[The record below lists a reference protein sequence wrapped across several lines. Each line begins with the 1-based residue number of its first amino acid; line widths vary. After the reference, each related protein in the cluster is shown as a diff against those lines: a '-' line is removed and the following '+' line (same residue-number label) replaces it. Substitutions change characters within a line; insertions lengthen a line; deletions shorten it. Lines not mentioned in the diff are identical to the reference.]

1 MLLQRFLVALILAPL
16 ALFVTYLG
24 GTYYFIVITA
34 VLLLAAWECTKIMQ
48 KAGYETATG
57 VVLIGV
63 LLFAVS
69 SAFDRLVPTSWIIT
83 FLLLICAGY
92 YSLRFERAR
101 AESIQDF
108 GGTLIATLYIGW
120 LGSYLLSMRSIPGGM
135 WWLYLVFLIVWTTD
149 TASYFIGKR
158 FGTHKL
164 SPRLSPNKTW
174 EGYFGGILAG
184 PLAGVGF
191 SFLLE
196 KLGAVVS
203 FIPWVGGLLGL
214 ILACTIPL
222 GDLTGSMIKRMGGV
236 KDSSN
241 LFPGHGGMFDRI
253 DTLLWAIPI
262 SYFFIQYIYPT
273 LIKL

>member
-24 GTYYFIVITA
+24 GSFYLIIITA

-48 KAGYETATG
+48 KAGYEIATP

-63 LLFAVS
+63 LLLAVS
-69 SAFDRLVPTSWIIT
+69 TEFSHIIPASGIATILMLV
-83 FLLLICAGY
+83 CAGY

-101 AESIQDF
+101 TESVQDF

-120 LGSYLLSMRSIPGGM
+120 LGSYLLLMRSMPGGM

-149 TASYFIGKR
+149 TASYFVGKQ

-184 PLAGVGF
+184 PLAGAGF
-191 SFLLE
+191 SLLLE
-196 KLGAVVS
+196 GLGSVVS
-203 FIPWVGGLLGL
+203 FIPWGGALLGL
-214 ILACTIPL
+214 ILACMIPL

-236 KDSSN
+236 KDSGN

-253 DTLLWAIPI
+253 DTLLWAMPI